1 MFMARLESID
11 RFPCGRPRRH
21 GLLKPVPCPADF
33 EERFITIGRLQCE
46 EYYQV
51 GRLRINDWLKERGE
65 ERLIAARANYVREQR
80 SSKARERRMKRE
92 VGFILKQTYPVRGP
106 SLTLARE
113 AAQFL
118 RAIRNGGWIV
128 SPAPNGMWF
137 VGARKM
143 TAEEMVRRAVAK
155 GFGANLSPTG
165 DHR

>member
-21 GLLKPVPCPADF
+21 GLLKQVPCPADF

-65 ERLIAARANYVREQR
+65 DRLIAARANYVREQR

-106 SLTLARE
+106 SLTLVRE
-113 AAQFL
+113 AAHFL
-118 RAIRNGGWIV
+118 RMVRNGGWIV

-137 VGARKM
+137 VDRRKL
-143 TAEEMVRRAVAK
+143 TADELVKMAAAK
-155 GFGANLSPTG
+155 GFCANLSPTG
-165 DHR
+165 DKR